1 MENRKLSGWN
11 NRPWVRVALESYQS
25 NRTDLRG
32 KGIRGNGRSYG
43 DACLNDRM
51 ISMLDHREIG
61 AVTNGELTVS
71 SGFLLKDV
79 VETCVRNGFFFP
91 VIPGTQFVT
100 VGGMVAADV
109 HGKNH
114 PVNGTI
120 GRWITNMTIQL
131 PSGETVHCS
140 PTENSTLFC
149 ATIGGMGLTGVILEV
164 CFRLEPLK
172 STRLK
177 QQATSFTRFDALLSA
192 LNDSKNEFAVGWL
205 DFLNPESYLLL
216 EADFENETSTAET
229 DFQLPK
235 PRISVPKTGI
245 RFVYPFLMK
254 IYNKRYKRTML
265 KNKSASVSEYFF
277 PLDGIAHWNRLY
289 GRKGFV
295 QYQFVLPKANAVE
308 QFEEIFRCIKSHG
321 CKPLLSVL
329 KRHGDLVSP
338 GIVSFP
344 LEGYSLALDFGFQRE
359 LIAMIAELDELIAR
373 FGGRIY
379 LAKDALLQPDQF
391 ERMYPTSGQLKKVI
405 HEINPSGLTTLLG
418 KRLNLV
424 PHMKQ
429 QIVII
434 GANSEV
440 GLQCATR
447 YRDLGYEVVLVGHKT
462 NELPTDGFQIIQ
474 LDLLQFDLGV
484 LDGLNPEI
492 VLFTAGRL
500 GDNDRSVSGE
510 ELDEVITVN
519 FTAQAKIAS
528 YFAAQFKQRGHGVLV
543 GVSSVA
549 AVRGK
554 ASTVVYGAAKAG
566 FDTYFSGMRNY
577 LNPHGVRVLT
587 IRPGF
592 IASKMT
598 AHMPLPA
605 KLTAS
610 PAQVAEVIVRH
621 SLKGKRS
628 IVYVKALWRPI
639 MFIIRHIPEPLF
651 KKMKW

>member
-1 MENRKLSGWN
+1 MGNSKLAGWN
-11 NRPWVRVALESYQS
+11 NRPSVSAKVEPFTAGNS
-25 NRTDLRG
+25 LRG

-43 DACLNDRM
+43 DACLNDRL
-51 ISMLDHREIG
+51 ISMLNHRETI
-61 AVTNGELTVS
+61 VVQNGELTVS

-79 VETCVRNGFFFP
+79 VEICVRNGWFFP

-114 PVNGTI
+114 PTHGTI
-120 GRWITNMTIQL
+120 GRWIKSLTIQL
-131 PSGETVHCS
+131 PSGETVTCS
-140 PTENSTLFC
+140 PQENEELFQ
-149 ATIGGMGLTGVILEV
+149 ATIGGLGLTGIIREV
-164 CFRLEPLK
+164 RFLLEPLK
-172 STRLK
+172 ATQLT
-177 QQATSFTRFDALLSA
+177 QQTTAFTTFGELVTKLDA
-192 LNDSKNEFAVGWL
+192 SKSEFAVGWL
-205 DFLNPESYLLL
+205 DFLNRESFLLL
-216 EADFENETSTAET
+216 EADFAEKTTAPA

-235 PRISVPKTGI
+235 PKINIPKTGI
-245 RFVYPFLMK
+245 NFVYPFLMK
-254 IYNKRYKRTML
+254 IYNRRYKRNML
-265 KNKSASVSEYFF
+265 KNKTASVSEYFF
-277 PLDGIAHWNRLY
+277 PLDNIGNWNRLY

-295 QYQFVLPKANAVE
+295 QYQFAVPKTNAVAH
-308 QFEEIFRCIKSHG
+308 FERLFQLMKAHS
-321 CKPLLSVL
+321 CKPLLAVL
-329 KRHGDLVSP
+329 KRHGDLASP
-338 GIVSFP
+338 GIMSFP
-344 LEGYSLALDFGFQRE
+344 IAGYSLALDFRFQPG
-359 LIAMIAELDELIAR
+359 LTAMITELDELVTS

-379 LAKDALLQPDQF
+379 LAKDHLLNAGHF
-391 ERMYPTSGQLKKVI
+391 EQMYPSVDRFKAVI
-405 HEINPSGLTTLLG
+405 REINPATLTTMLG

-440 GLQCATR
+440 GLHCAHR
-447 YRDLGYEVVLVGHKT
+447 YRDGGYEVVLVGHKPD
-462 NELPTDGFQIIQ
+462 ELPSDGFQIIP
-474 LDLLQFDLGV
+474 LDLLQMDLSV
-484 LDGLNPEI
+484 LSELNPEI

-500 GDNDRSVSGE
+500 GDNDRAVSGE

-528 YFAAQFKQRGHGVLV
+528 FFAQQFQKRGHGTLV

-566 FDTYFSGMRNY
+566 FDAYLSGIRNY
-577 LNPHGVRVLT
+577 LHPHGVRVLT

-598 AHMPLPA
+598 AHIPLPA

-610 PAQVAEVIVRH
+610 PAQVAEIIVRH
-621 SLKGKRS
+621 SLNGKRS
-628 IVYVKALWRPI
+628 IVYVKAIWRPV

>member
-1 MENRKLSGWN
+1 MPRLNYLLRKMILH
-11 NRPWVRVALESYQS
+11 
-25 NRTDLRG
+25 G

-43 DACLNDRM
+43 DACLNDRL
-51 ISMLDHREIG
+51 ISMLGHRETCS
-61 AVTNGELTVS
+61 VENGELTVS

-79 VETCVRNGFFFP
+79 VEVCVRNGCFFP

-114 PVNGTI
+114 PKNGTI
-120 GRWITNMTIQL
+120 GRWIKSMIIQL
-131 PSGETVHCS
+131 PSGETVNCS
-140 PTENSTLFC
+140 PNENLELFQ
-149 ATIGGMGLTGVILEV
+149 ATIGGMGLTGIIREV

-172 STRLK
+172 ATQLTQRATAFSAFNELIVALDHST
-177 QQATSFTRFDALLSA
+177 S
-192 LNDSKNEFAVGWL
+192 EFAVGWL
-205 DFLNPESYLLL
+205 DFLNKESYLLL
-216 EADFENETSTAET
+216 EADFATDKTTAQP

-235 PRISVPKTGI
+235 PKINIPKTGI
-245 RFVYPFLMK
+245 NFVYPFVMK
-254 IYNKRYKRTML
+254 VYNRRYKRNML
-265 KNKSASVSEYFF
+265 KNKTASVSDYFF
-277 PLDGIAHWNRLY
+277 PLDAIGNWNRLY
-289 GRKGFV
+289 GRNGFV
-295 QYQFVLPKANAVE
+295 QYQFVLPKANAIE
-308 QFEEIFRCIKSHG
+308 QFERIFQCINAHS
-321 CKPLLSVL
+321 CEPLLSVL

-344 LEGYSLALDFGFQRE
+344 MEGYSLALDFRYQQE
-359 LIAMIAELDELIAR
+359 LTAMIAELDELITS

-379 LAKDALLQPDQF
+379 LAKDHLLKTHHF
-391 ERMYPTSGQLKKVI
+391 ECMYPAADRLKAVI
-405 HEINPSGLTTLLG
+405 QEINPSGLTTLLG

-440 GLQCATR
+440 GIQCAHR
-447 YRDLGYEVVLVGHKT
+447 YRDLGYEVVLVGHKPD
-462 NELPTDGFQIIQ
+462 ELPGEGFQVIQ
-474 LDLLQFDLGV
+474 LDLLQLDLSV
-484 LDGLNPEI
+484 LAGLNPEI

-528 YFAAQFKQRGHGVLV
+528 FFATQFKKRGHGTLV

-566 FDTYFSGMRNY
+566 FDTYLSGMRNY
-577 LNPHGVRVLT
+577 LHPHGVRVLT
-587 IRPGF
+587 MRPGF
-592 IASKMT
+592 INSKMT

-610 PAQVAEVIVRH
+610 PEQVAERIVRH
-621 SLKGKRS
+621 SLNGKRS
-628 IVYVKALWRPI
+628 IVYVKAIWRPI

>member
-1 MENRKLSGWN
+1 MEDRKLSGWN
-11 NRPWVRVALESYQS
+11 NRPLIRASVESFTTE
-25 NRTDLRG
+25 NELRG

-43 DACLNDRM
+43 DACLNDRL
-51 ISMLDHREIG
+51 ISMLGHRETCS
-61 AVTNGELTVS
+61 VENGELTVS

-79 VETCVRNGFFFP
+79 VETCVRNGCFFP

-114 PVNGTI
+114 PNNGTI
-120 GRWITNMTIQL
+120 GRWIKNITLQL
-131 PSGETVHCS
+131 PTGETANCS
-140 PTENSTLFC
+140 PTENSELFH
-149 ATIGGMGLTGVILEV
+149 ATIGGMGLTGLILEV
-164 CFRLEPLK
+164 CFHLEPLK
-172 STRLK
+172 STRLT
-177 QQATSFTRFDALLSA
+177 QQATAFTKFNELVLAL
-192 LNDSKNEFAVGWL
+192 DHSKSEFAVGWL
-205 DFLNPESYLLL
+205 DFLNRESFLLL
-216 EADFENETSTAET
+216 EADFTAEKT
-229 DFQLPK
+229 NAQLNFQLPK
-235 PRISVPKTGI
+235 PKINIPKTGI
-245 RFVYPFLMK
+245 NFVYPFLMK
-254 IYNKRYKRTML
+254 IYNQRYKRSML
-265 KNKSASVSEYFF
+265 KNKVASVSDYFF
-277 PLDGIAHWNRLY
+277 PLDNIGNWNRLY
-289 GRKGFV
+289 GRKGFI
-295 QYQFVLPKANAVE
+295 QYQFVLPKINVIE
-308 QFEEIFRCIKSHG
+308 QFESIFQCINAHS
-321 CKPLLSVL
+321 CKPLLAVL

-344 LEGYSLALDFGFQRE
+344 LEGYSLALDFRFQPQ
-359 LIAMIAELDELIAR
+359 LTAMIAELDELVTN

-379 LAKDALLQPDQF
+379 LAKDHLLQAHHF
-391 ERMYPTSGQLKKVI
+391 ERMYPSVGRFKTAIQ
-405 HEINPSGLTTLLG
+405 EINPSGLTTLLG

-440 GLQCATR
+440 GILCAHR
-447 YRDLGYEVVLVGHKT
+447 YRDLGYEVVLVGHKPH
-462 NELPTDGFQIIQ
+462 ELPTEGFQVIQ
-474 LDLLQFDLGV
+474 LDLLQFDVTV
-484 LDGLNPEI
+484 LADLNPEM

-528 YFAAQFKQRGHGVLV
+528 FFAMQFKKRGHGVLV

-566 FDTYFSGMRNY
+566 FDTYLSGMRNY
-577 LNPHGVRVLT
+577 LYSHGVRVLT

-592 IASKMT
+592 INSKMT

-610 PAQVAEVIVRH
+610 PAQVADTIVRH
-621 SLKGKRS
+621 SLNGKRS
-628 IVYVKALWRPI
+628 IVYVKAIWRPI

>member
-1 MENRKLSGWN
+1 MGNSKLAGWN
-11 NRPWVRVALESYQS
+11 NRPSVSAKVEPFTAG
-25 NRTDLRG
+25 NALRG

-43 DACLNDRM
+43 DACLNDRL
-51 ISMLDHREIG
+51 ISMLNHRETI
-61 AVTNGELTVS
+61 VVQNGELTVS

-79 VETCVRNGFFFP
+79 VEICVRNGWFFP

-100 VGGMVAADV
+100 VGGLVAADV

-114 PVNGTI
+114 PTHGTI
-120 GRWITNMTIQL
+120 GRWMKSLTIQL
-131 PSGETVHCS
+131 PSGETVTCS
-140 PTENSTLFC
+140 PQENTQLFQ
-149 ATIGGMGLTGVILEV
+149 ATIGGLGLTGIIREV
-164 CFRLEPLK
+164 RFLLEPLK
-172 STRLK
+172 ATQLT
-177 QQATSFTRFDALLSA
+177 QQTTAFTTFGELVTKLDA
-192 LNDSKNEFAVGWL
+192 SKSEFAVGWL
-205 DFLNPESYLLL
+205 DFLNRESFLLL
-216 EADFENETSTAET
+216 EADFAEKTTAPA

-235 PRISVPKTGI
+235 PKINIPKTGI
-245 RFVYPFLMK
+245 NFVYPFLMK
-254 IYNKRYKRTML
+254 IYNRRYKRNML
-265 KNKSASVSEYFF
+265 KNKIASVSEYFF
-277 PLDGIAHWNRLY
+277 PLDNIGNWNRLY

-295 QYQFVLPKANAVE
+295 QYQFAVPKTNAVSHFE
-308 QFEEIFRCIKSHG
+308 QLFQLMKTHA
-321 CKPLLSVL
+321 CKPLLAVL
-329 KRHGDLVSP
+329 KRHGDLASP
-338 GIVSFP
+338 GIMSFP
-344 LEGYSLALDFGFQRE
+344 IAGYSLALDFRFQPG
-359 LIAMIAELDELIAR
+359 LTAMITELDELVTS

-379 LAKDALLQPDQF
+379 LAKDHLLNAGHF
-391 ERMYPTSGQLKKVI
+391 EQMYPSADRFKAAI
-405 HEINPSGLTTLLG
+405 REINPATLTTMLG

-440 GLQCATR
+440 GLHCAHR
-447 YRDLGYEVVLVGHKT
+447 YRDGGYEVVLVGHKPD
-462 NELPTDGFQIIQ
+462 ELPSDGFQIIP
-474 LDLLQFDLGV
+474 LDLLQLDLSV
-484 LDGLNPEI
+484 LSELNPEI

-500 GDNDRSVSGE
+500 GDNDRAVSGE

-528 YFAAQFKQRGHGVLV
+528 FFAQQFQKRGHGTLV

-566 FDTYFSGMRNY
+566 FDTYLSGMRNY
-577 LNPHGVRVLT
+577 LHPHGVRVLT

-598 AHMPLPA
+598 AHITLPA

-610 PAQVAEVIVRH
+610 PAQVAETIVRH
-621 SLKGKRS
+621 SLNGKRS
-628 IVYVKALWRPI
+628 IVYVKAIWRPV

>member
-1 MENRKLSGWN
+1 MEDRKLSGWN
-11 NRPWVRVALESYQS
+11 NRPLIRVAVEPFTAE
-25 NRTDLRG
+25 NDLRG

-43 DACLNDRM
+43 DACLNDRL
-51 ISMLDHREIG
+51 ISMLGHRETCS
-61 AVTNGELTVS
+61 VKNDELTIS
-71 SGFLLKDV
+71 SGFLLKEV
-79 VETCVRNGFFFP
+79 VETCVRNGYFFP

-114 PVNGTI
+114 PDSGTI
-120 GRWITNMTIQL
+120 GRWIKNMTLQL
-131 PSGETVHCS
+131 PTGEIVNCS
-140 PTENSTLFC
+140 PTENSDLFC
-149 ATIGGMGLTGVILEV
+149 ATIGGMGLTGLILEV

-172 STRLK
+172 STRLT
-177 QQATSFTRFDALLSA
+177 QQATAFTKFDELIAALDLSK
-192 LNDSKNEFAVGWL
+192 SEFAVGWL
-205 DFLNPESYLLL
+205 DFLNKESYLLL
-216 EADFENETSTAET
+216 EADFADEKTPVQLN
-229 DFQLPK
+229 FQLPK
-235 PRISVPKTGI
+235 PKLNVPKTGI
-245 RFVYPFLMK
+245 NFVYPFLMK
-254 IYNKRYKRTML
+254 QYNRRYKRTML
-265 KNKSASVSEYFF
+265 KNKTASVSDYFF
-277 PLDGIAHWNRLY
+277 PLDNIGNWNRLY

-295 QYQFVLPKANAVE
+295 QYQFALPKITAVE
-308 QFEEIFRCIKSHG
+308 QFERIFQCIKSHS
-321 CKPLLSVL
+321 CKPLLAVL

-344 LEGYSLALDFGFQRE
+344 LEGYSLALDFRYQPE
-359 LIAMIAELDELIAR
+359 LTAMVAELDELVSSV
-373 FGGRIY
+373 GGRIY
-379 LAKDALLQPDQF
+379 LAKDHLLQPHHF
-391 ERMYPTSGQLKKVI
+391 ERMYPTVSQLKAAI
-405 HEINPSGLTTLLG
+405 QEINPSGLTTVMG

-440 GLQCATR
+440 GMECAHR
-447 YRDLGYEVVLVGHKT
+447 YRDLGYEVVLVGHKPDQ
-462 NELPTDGFQIIQ
+462 LPTEGFQVIQ
-474 LDLLQFDLGV
+474 LDLLQFDVNALV
-484 LDGLNPEI
+484 DLNPEM

-528 YFAAQFKQRGHGVLV
+528 FFAAQFKKRGHGVLV

-566 FDTYFSGMRNY
+566 FDTYLSGMRNY
-577 LNPHGVRVLT
+577 LYPHGVRVLT

-592 IASKMT
+592 IKSKMT
-598 AHMPLPA
+598 AHIPLPA

-610 PAQVAEVIVRH
+610 PAQVAEAIVRH
-621 SLKGKRS
+621 SLNGKRS
-628 IVYVKALWRPI
+628 IVYVKAIWRPI